1 MKKLFFR
8 LLLLFLVYYI
18 IQYAYSLFSK
28 GYVKDYKII
37 NKYEF
42 EVNEKYSSNEKG
54 EYDNYFITV
63 KVNGDEFYFQT
74 FHDFNKQKKVVK
86 NLHYYKNNN
95 ISCISKFKYFIWH
108 CLIPAVCICK

>member
-54 EYDNYFITV
+54 EYDNYFI
-63 KVNGDEFYFQT
+63 
-74 FHDFNKQKKVVK
+74 NKDIH
-86 NLHYYKNNN
+86 N
-95 ISCISKFKYFIWH
+95 KYE
-108 CLIPAVCICK
+108 